1 MEEFSKIF
9 KIIISMKKIATPV
22 LILSFVVM
30 SVPRFVS
37 AHCPLCTLGAGAVAV
52 GASLLGVKSAVIG
65 VFLGAFGLA
74 LGLWFARIIKKNFI
88 PYQEWV
94 LGIGS
99 FLATILPLRSLMQDY
114 GSVYVSLS
122 GDYGSLL
129 NRTYIWDKFL
139 VGSIIGGLFLA
150 IAPWISVML
159 TKNRKGI
166 MLPFQGMGIT
176 FLLLIMAAFALQ
188 FLL

>member
-1 MEEFSKIF
+1 
-9 KIIISMKKIATPV
+9 V
-22 LILSFVVM
+22 
-30 SVPRFVS
+30 SVPGFVF

-74 LGLWFARIIKKNFI
+74 LGLWFSRAIRKNFI
-88 PYQEWV
+88 PFQEWI

-99 FLATILPLRSLMQDY
+99 FLATILPLRFLMQDY
-114 GSVYVSLS
+114 GSIYISLS

-139 VGSIIGGLFLA
+139 IGSIVGGLLLA
-150 IAPWISVML
+150 IAPWISAVL
-159 TKNRKGI
+159 TRSRQGI
-166 MLPFQGMGIT
+166 TLPFQGIGIT
-176 FLLLIMAAFALQ
+176 FSLLIMAAFMIQ